1 MTARIDPRWLLVIAA
16 LALGLGCAA
25 RPLSP
30 PPPDPDPL
38 DREDYVIG
46 VTDVL
51 HIKVWKNPELDAAVP
66 VRPDGKISVPLLD
79 DVQAEGLTP
88 MELKEILTREF
99 SEFVESPDVTV
110 IVNQMNSRSISVLGG
125 AARNARLP
133 LSKNMRVLEALAAVG
148 GFKTFSDT
156 SDIRIV
162 RQNEDGTESEYRF
175 DYDAYI
181 EGRAPGTNIVLRDGD
196 IIIVP
201 E

>member
-1 MTARIDPRWLLVIAA
+1 MRSVRALVAAVA
-16 LALGLGCAA
+16 LAGCAT

-30 PPPDPDPL
+30 PPPDPDPM

-46 VTDVL
+46 VTDIL
-51 HIKVWKNPELDAAVP
+51 RITVWKNAELGMDVP
-66 VRPDGKISVPLLD
+66 VRSDGKISLPLLD

-88 MELKEILTREF
+88 MELKEVLTREF

-110 IVNQMNSRSISVLGG
+110 IVVGMNSQFVSVLGG
-125 AARNARLP
+125 AARSTRLP
-133 LSKNMRVLEALAAVG
+133 LTRNLRVLEALAAVG
-148 GFKTFSDT
+148 GFKTFADK

-162 RQNEDGTESEYRF
+162 RQNGDGTESEYRF

-181 EGRAPGTNIVLRDGD
+181 EGRAPGTNIVLKNGD
-196 IIIVP
+196 LIIVP